1 MSDIYVFGPKEDD
14 NDYSTMGL
22 IGALEPEEV
31 TFKETL
37 NGDSLLTMKHPL
49 DEFGAFLTLNE
60 GNILVV
66 PVPVRTTPEIQNGS
80 CVTTVWTYKVKPLNQ
95 LTSKNQRTLYK
106 KKTGSGKKKVLPA
119 DEVVTVVLKPED
131 DSARWK
137 VKSKYGEGWI
147 NASAD
152 GPDGFEL
159 VTEHVIAD
167 NSQAIEEVQSPWVI
181 TPQYFRIYEVNK
193 SMDEVEVNARHI
205 SYDLLHNLTI
215 YESETSVNLQTALNG
230 VLNGCIASHDF
241 EAFTNVSNTQ
251 AGLYYKRK
259 NPIDAFLNDEDG
271 LCAKYDVCLVRDNY
285 SLYFLHDPGL
295 NRGVRIEYAKNM
307 TGIKFDSSI
316 DEVATRI
323 LPVGEKKDG
332 TDLYLSDN
340 QNERYIDSS
349 KINDYPVPHVYEL
362 KCDNCKVGDKDDN
375 GGKITVATARA
386 RMKAQ
391 AEALLANGCDEPKI
405 SMSIEFVNL
414 GDTLEYAQFKDLEN
428 CFLADYVIVQHPEL
442 NIDVTAR
449 IVEIEWD
456 CLLDRMNSVTIG
468 QVGKTLANTGITSWQ
483 IPSGISGAKIGSGTL
498 GNAALKSDIIS
509 AIHMQA
515 DSINTQALQAQSVTA
530 EKIAA
535 GSITADKIAAGSVTA
550 DKIAAGTIEASNIK
564 AGTITGDQIAADTI
578 TGEKIVAGTITG
590 DKIAGKTITA
600 INIAGKT
607 ITADQLMAGLITA
620 DSGLIATGAIGTAQ
634 IADGSITSAKIVSLN
649 ADVINAGTIKA
660 ERLLIVGEGGLI
672 YQINATSSG
681 LSQSELSEDQYKQ
694 QINGTVIVAKSITAA
709 QIAAATI
716 TGNEIAANTIKAGN
730 IEAGT
735 ITGNE
740 IAAGTVK
747 ASNID
752 VTSLFADEV
761 FTNSLYTGTIYGG
774 KSLKILIGELAEA
787 DIYDG
792 FTPPET
798 AEAGKKWLDRSV
810 TPVQLRRWKG
820 LTTTPSGAAMSTDSD
835 IDESVSGRAV
845 TINNSGNQIDGTL
858 SVTVQGYNI
867 LPLNKNTL
875 SVTSKGVT
883 MVYNGNGSFTFTGT
897 ATADESFVISN
908 KDAICHY
915 RFYYPQDQLVAS
927 TRCTN
932 YPTTGGITFSVRDAD
947 DWTLLADFPAT
958 NGQYQAFTGDGKEAL
973 IFFYVGSGTN
983 FGDGYTVYPQIQVGS
998 TPTAFSPYKNTVSI
1012 TRCGKNLLD
1021 IYALCN
1027 GFSGAQGGTIGKWPE
1042 NGGFDITATAHDCYT
1057 NPWNGANYDI
1067 PVKPNTTYTLGWDIY
1082 ITPATGTSAVMYFI
1096 DHRFETGYYGQAA
1109 YDAHVLTFTTPADAK
1124 SVSFRFGVQNEGDSV
1139 GYANLQLEEGNAR
1152 TTFEVYNGTTT
1163 ETPLAIDAY
1172 HGWLVEI
1179 EPQIGLNSILTDADA
1194 MSVAYVCSGW
1204 ETVNDTTSLKQT
1216 ANDAYKA
1223 ARQALE
1229 GVNRFGE
1236 YVEFLDDGTHM
1247 RSTRGDNEMILSS
1260 EGAEIKVQG
1269 KITSRFI
1276 SNGVVLGNYIL
1287 WHPEKS
1293 GGMAFNLLN

>member
-80 CVTTVWTYKVKPLNQ
+80 CVTTVWTYKVKPLDQ

-159 VTEHVIAD
+159 VTEHTLSD

-215 YESETSVNLQTALNG
+215 YESETSVDLQTALNG

-251 AGLYYKRK
+251 PGLFYKRK
-259 NPIDAFLNDEDG
+259 NPIDAFLNDDDG
-271 LCAKYDVCLVRDNY
+271 LCTKYDVCLIRDNY

-349 KINDYPVPHVYEL
+349 KINSYPVPHVYEL

-405 SMSIEFVNL
+405 TMSVEFINL

-442 NIDVTAR
+442 DIDVTAR

-660 ERLLIVGEGGLI
+660 ERLLIAGEDGLI

-681 LSQSELSEDQYKQ
+681 LSQSELTEDQYKQ

-740 IAAGTVK
+740 IAAGTIK

-752 VTSLFADEV
+752 VTSLFANEA
-761 FTNSLYTGTIYGG
+761 FINGLYTDTIYGG

-787 DIYDG
+787 DIYDS

-820 LTTTPSGAAMSTDSD
+820 LTTTPSGAAMTTDSD

-858 SVTVQGYNI
+858 SVTVQGKN
-867 LPLNKNTL
+867 LLNLYTL
-875 SVTSKGVT
+875 CNAITSVQGGTITKWPESG
-883 MVYNGNGSFTFTGT
+883 GFEIT
-897 ATADESFVISN
+897 ATADDCYTEPWNGSGDIPVEPN
-908 KDAICHY
+908 
-915 RFYYPQDQLVAS
+915 
-927 TRCTN
+927 
-932 YPTTGGITFSVRDAD
+932 TTYTFSWGLYITPTLGTSAVMWFIDHRFENGYYGQATWDDYHVTFTTPSDAK
-947 DWTLLADFPAT
+947 TVSFRF
-958 NGQYQAFTGDGKEAL
+958 GVQKTGDK
-973 IFFYVGSGTN
+973 VG
-983 FGDGYTVYPQIQVGS
+983 YGS
-998 TPTAFSPYKNTVSI
+998 LQLEMGSAQTAFSKYKDSVKI
-1012 TRCGKNLLD
+1012 TRCGKNLFD
-1021 IYALCN
+1021 VYAFCN
-1027 GFSGAQGGTIGKWPE
+1027 AITSVQSGTMGKWPE
-1042 NGGFDITATAHDCYT
+1042 NGGFDLTATAHDCYT

-1082 ITPATGTSAVMYFI
+1082 ITPTTGTSTVMWFI
-1096 DHRFETGYYGQAA
+1096 DHRSDDGYSGSAA
-1109 YDAHVLTFTTPADAK
+1109 YSASSMTFTTPADAK
-1124 SVSFRFGVQNEGDSV
+1124 SVSFRFGVQNEGESV
-1139 GYANLQLEEGNAR
+1139 GYTNLQLEEGNAR
-1152 TTFEVYNGTTT
+1152 TAFEVYNGSTT
-1163 ETPLAIDAY
+1163 ETPLANDSY

-1179 EPQIGLNSILTDADA
+1179 EPQIGLNNILTDADA